1 MRKKG
6 NEMEP
11 VETARGAL
19 DLTRLETKLHLFPF
33 EFTCSDTYVVQCFKT
48 ADYSNYWQRER
59 VYAASQRVK
68 RHRPRCKV
76 SLMLPRITSM
86 YMYVC
91 SMWACGFGST
101 VGGREGIGI
110 LCPRVHGNS
119 QSTTARG
126 KWESPKKNASTR
138 STETKRI
145 VLQCIWFQFLM
156 RIQYCRTRSTITV
169 LCKSVATG
177 KKNIVVKISE
187 IEG

>member
-6 NEMEP
+6 DEMEP
-11 VETARGAL
+11 VETARGAV
-19 DLTRLETKLHLFPF
+19 DLTRLETKLHLFSF

-59 VYAASQRVK
+59 VYAASSQRVK

-86 YMYVC
+86 HMYMFYVRA
-91 SMWACGFGST
+91 WIRVYRGERG
-101 VGGREGIGI
+101 VDIR
-110 LCPRVHGNS
+110 CPHAHGNS

-138 STETKRI
+138 STKTKRI
-145 VLQCIWFQFLM
+145 VLQCIWSRFLM
-156 RIQYCRTRSTITV
+156 RIQYCRTRTTIAV
-169 LCKSVATG
+169 LCESVAT
-177 KKNIVVKISE
+177 VKISE